1 MKGLALLIYKVHSV
15 KKVLRKKSVLDMKA
29 GHLIVLGFVNAF
41 GYLLPTLYML
51 RNGKITIFEYLF
63 QSLYIDLVFTTV
75 LSLVLLKRS
84 DLHSFKVLVPVALCG
99 TGMAFHY
106 LAATDSKK
114 YSGSSISVLTFIQA
128 SSVLS
133 IPNVNT

>member
-1 MKGLALLIYKVHSV
+1 M
-15 KKVLRKKSVLDMKA
+15 LRKKSILDMKA
-29 GHLIVLGFVNAF
+29 GHVIVLGFVNAF

-51 RNGKITIFEYLF
+51 RKKQITIFEYLF

-84 DLHSFKVLVPVALCG
+84 DLHSFKLLVPFLLCG
-99 TGMAFHY
+99 VGMAFHY
-106 LAATDSKK
+106 LAKGDVKQYA
-114 YSGSSISVLTFIQA
+114 GSSISVATFVQA

-133 IPNVNT
+133 IPNV